1 MAIKQLR
8 LDVAQLTDV
17 GRKREHNE
25 DNMAYVIPKDPQVMT
40 KKGALFIVADGM
52 GGHAAGEVA
61 SEIAVDTV
69 SSVYYQ
75 DDSEDVAVSLLLAI
89 KRANAAI
96 HQRAAEHVSRSGM
109 GTTCVTA
116 VLRGDMAYIAN
127 VGDSRAYLIRSGQ
140 VKQVSQDHSWVAEQ
154 VRAGILTEDQARTHA
169 QRNVITRCLGTQ
181 ADVEIDVFAEPI
193 VEGDSLVLCTD
204 GLSGLISED
213 ELQRIVNQ
221 FVPQESV
228 YHLIERANENG
239 GPDNITAIVMRV
251 QEVGREPPN
260 SYRPADGRETAGD
273 ARTTAPLTTMPLAF
287 PVRTSNSRVGPLH
300 IASGPLV
307 SPESDTAPQPV
318 VPAPR
323 RGHGRFFYPTLA
335 LIVLLLITLVGG
347 GAYSF
352 FHLNPGPDV
361 TQSLR
366 QAQTLITQARTEVSA
381 NPAAALQHL
390 ASAQKTLQG
399 LPANELTTA
408 QRTQVTNLLQGDLTT
423 TTRAAIRSYNQRFA
437 ITILP
442 CPSVSTVAT
451 INDGSTGTHAQ
462 RLASVQ
468 NVTYAMGQ
476 DGKLYQLKPV
486 NGQISLFSPL
496 LFAGA
501 QVVDISSNDTLLVLL
516 LRQNSPESY
525 FVELLVPGQQQVK
538 AVSPIDK
545 ALLVNNEKPTLVVAR
560 GSDIYVV
567 LTAPPAANTAQNAS
581 ILDYTIDPI
590 KDTIK
595 PGPKVTPLSVSSN
608 IASVAAFPNRQLLFL
623 LADGSVQSLQL
634 PNPGTPPAPTKAPAP
649 TPGKTPAPT
658 PVPTAAPTPINVLVQ
673 PSIAPALGVSETAFT
688 PMMPVPTVAT
698 PVVQAGPTQLMLS
711 STATLSVG
719 LIGNV
724 PHLYVADTANQRV
737 LELQGVPNAP
747 SGTNLT
753 LQVVRQYASS
763 NLLPQMKSLTVD
775 SKAMETYVLTQQS
788 SSVFNLVSINRNSPV
803 QGTCV

>member
-1 MAIKQLR
+1 LAIKQLR

-69 SSVYYQ
+69 SNVYYQ

-89 KRANAAI
+89 KHANAAI

-127 VGDSRAYLIRSGQ
+127 VGDSRAYLIRGGQ

-213 ELQRIVNQ
+213 DLQRIVYQ

-228 YHLIERANENG
+228 YHLVERANENG

-251 QEVGREPPN
+251 QEVGREPPS
-260 SYRPADGRETAGD
+260 SYRPVPVDGRETAGD
-273 ARTTAPLTTMPLAF
+273 TRTTAPLTTTPLAF
-287 PVRTSNSRVGPLH
+287 PVRTSNSHGGPLH

-307 SPESDTAPQPV
+307 SPESDTAPQPIMQ
-318 VPAPR
+318 ASQ

-335 LIVLLLITLVGG
+335 LIVLLLMTMVGG
-347 GAYSF
+347 GAYTF

-361 TQSLR
+361 ALSLR
-366 QAQTLITQARTEVSA
+366 QAQTLITQARTEVNA

-399 LPANELTTA
+399 LPTNALTNA
-408 QRTQVTNLLQGDLTT
+408 QRTQVTDLLQGELTT
-423 TTRAAIRSYNQRFA
+423 TTKAAIQSYNQHFLV
-437 ITILP
+437 TVLP

-476 DGKLYQLKPV
+476 DKKLYQLKQL

-496 LFAGA
+496 LFANA
-501 QVVDISSNDTLLVLL
+501 QVVDIASNDALMIVLL
-516 LRQNSPESY
+516 QLNTSDSY
-525 FVELLVPGQQQVK
+525 YVELLVPGQSQVK
-538 AVSPIDK
+538 AVAAIDK

-560 GSDIYVV
+560 DSDVYVV
-567 LTAPPAANTAQNAS
+567 LTSPPAANTAQNAS
-581 ILDYTIDPI
+581 ILDFTIDPT
-590 KDTIK
+590 KNTFK
-595 PGPKVTPLSVSSN
+595 PGAKATPLSVSSN
-608 IASVAAFPNRQLLFL
+608 IVSVAAFPNRQLLFL

-634 PNPGTPPAPTKAPAP
+634 PNAGPSPA
-649 TPGKTPAPT
+649 PGKTPAPT
-658 PVPTAAPTPINVLVQ
+658 PVPTRAPAPTNVLVQ
-673 PSIAPALGVSETAFT
+673 SSIAPSLAVSDTAFT

-698 PVVQAGPTQLMLS
+698 PVTQAGPTQLVLS

-724 PHLYVADTANQRV
+724 PHLYVADAANQRV
-737 LELQGVPNAP
+737 LELQGVSNALT
-747 SGTNLT
+747 GANLT
-753 LQVVRQYASS
+753 LQLVRQYASS
-763 NLLPQMKSLTVD
+763 NLLPQMKSLTVY
-775 SKAMETYVLTQQS
+775 SRGMVTYVLTQQS
-788 SSVFNLVSINRNSPV
+788 SSVFNLVSINMNTQA
-803 QGTCV
+803 QGACV

>member
-25 DNMAYVIPKDPQVMT
+25 DNMAYVIPRDPQVMT

-96 HQRAAEHVSRSGM
+96 HQRAAENMSRSGM

-127 VGDSRAYLIRSGQ
+127 VGDSRAYLIRGGQ

-213 ELQRIVNQ
+213 DLQRIVNQ

-228 YHLIERANENG
+228 YHLVERANENG

-260 SYRPADGRETAGD
+260 SYRPVPVDGRETAGD
-273 ARTTAPLTTMPLAF
+273 ARTTASLTTIPLAF
-287 PVRTSNSRVGPLH
+287 PIRTSNSHGGPLH

-318 VPAPR
+318 VHAPR

-335 LIVLLLITLVGG
+335 LIVLLLITMVGG
-347 GAYSF
+347 GAYSL
-352 FHLNPGPDV
+352 FHFNPGPDV
-361 TQSLR
+361 ARSLQ
-366 QAQTLITQARTEVSA
+366 QAQALITQARAEVNA
-381 NPAAALQHL
+381 NPAVALQHL
-390 ASAQKTLQG
+390 ASAQKTLQR
-399 LPANELTTA
+399 LPSDELTEA
-408 QRTQVTNLLQGDLTT
+408 QRTQVTGLLQGDLTT
-423 TTRAAIRSYNQRFA
+423 TTRAAIQSYNQRFA
-437 ITILP
+437 VTVLP

-476 DGKLYQLKPV
+476 DNKLYQLKQL

-496 LFAGA
+496 LFANA
-501 QVVDISSNDTLLVLL
+501 QVVDIASNDSLLVVLIQL
-516 LRQNSPESY
+516 DTPDSY
-525 FVELLVPGQQQVK
+525 FIELILPGQQQVK
-538 AVSPIDK
+538 AVATIDK
-545 ALLVNNEKPTLVVAR
+545 ALLVNNEKPTLVIAR
-560 GSDIYVV
+560 GSDVYVV
-567 LTAPPAANTAQNAS
+567 LTSPPAANTAQNAS
-581 ILDYTIDPI
+581 ILDFTIDP
-590 KDTIK
+590 TRNTLK
-595 PGPKVTPLSVSSN
+595 PGAKVTPLSVSSN

-634 PNPGTPPAPTKAPAP
+634 PSAGSSPAPT
-649 TPGKTPAPT
+649 KTPAPT
-658 PVPTAAPTPINVLVQ
+658 ITMVQ
-673 PSIAPALGVSETAFT
+673 PSIAPPLAVSETAFT
-688 PMMPVPTVAT
+688 PAMPVPTVAT
-698 PVVQAGPTQLMLS
+698 PAVQNSPTPLVLS

-719 LIGNV
+719 LMGNV
-724 PHLYVADTANQRV
+724 PHLYIADAANQRV

-753 LQVVRQYASS
+753 LQLVRQYASS

-775 SKAMETYVLTQQS
+775 SRSMVTYVLTQKS
-788 SSVFNLVSINRNSPV
+788 SSVFNLVSINMNTQV